1 MQNRKPT
8 EAGVLQR
15 MNDPAFRLHGENMDT
30 ATLEDAQKWAGTYAK
45 LVNFKREL
53 LDLCQKYAEQPGP
66 DVARAIRE
74 TDMVLLEVE
83 LSRFQQ
89 RRDFWKLRASEL
101 AGNRRRGGRS

>member
-15 MNDPAFRLHGENMDT
+15 MNDPAFRLHGENTST
-30 ATLEDAQKWAGTYAK
+30 ATVEDARKWAGIYTA
-45 LVNFKREL
+45 LVDFKREL
-53 LDLCQKYAEQPGP
+53 LDLCHKYAEQSGP

-89 RRDFWKLRASEL
+89 RRDFWNLRATEL
-101 AGNRRRGGRS
+101 AGNGRRGGPS